1 MINRFSQFLVE
12 EEKTVYFTFGRMNPP
27 TIGHGKLLDKLAQK
41 AGKNPYRVYV
51 SQSQDKNKNPLQYKE
66 KVKHVRKMF
75 PKHARSVMVNNKVK
89 TAIDVAVA
97 LYDEGFRNLV
107 MVVGSDRIR
116 EFDVLLNKY
125 NGKDARHGFYNFNKI
140 NVISAGERDPDAEG
154 VEGMSASKQRDNA
167 KQNDFTSFAQ
177 GLPKAMSNPDAKRL
191 FNAVR
196 KGMGL
201 KEATEFKNHVQLEPV
216 SDLREAYIKDGIYKV
231 GDEVVMLKHDIVG
244 NIQHLGANYVIV
256 ESKGETW
263 RVWLNDIE
271 KTDPNTQPTW
281 DDAGIKTDDIDGVVR
296 ESLNE
301 GTMGTK
307 PEWGTPESTKKAK
320 DMTPGEKNE
329 GLWANIHA
337 KRARGEKM
345 RKKGE
350 KGAPT
355 PDQIKRA
362 QEATTPQDKDI
373 ADRKGTQPARYHKG
387 LSKAT
392 KIARDRQFK
401 KQTKMADN
409 DPAAYKPA
417 PGDKTAKTKPSKHT
431 TFVRKMMG
439 EQASH
444 TDQAKAKIDREKEM
458 DKKKHDR
465 MMDKARMRDT
475 KVANMNEYGGP
486 KISRKD
492 YLKQKPMQEASFEDK
507 SKASGIS
514 VGTLKKVYQRGVA
527 AWKTGHRPGTTPS
540 QWGHARVNA
549 FIRKKKQGGLNHDK
563 DLA

>member
-27 TIGHGKLLDKLAQK
+27 TIGHGKLLDTLASK
-41 AGKNPYRVYV
+41 AGRNPYRVYV
-51 SQSQDKNKNPLQYKE
+51 SQSQDKNKNPLKYKD

-89 TAIDVAVA
+89 TAIDAAVT
-97 LYDEGFRNLV
+97 LYNEGFKNMT
-107 MVVGSDRIR
+107 MVVGSDRVR
-116 EFDVLLNKY
+116 EFEILLNKY
-125 NGKDARHGFYNFNKI
+125 NGKTARHGFYNFNRI
-140 NVISAGERDPDAEG
+140 NVISAGARDPDAEG

-167 KQNDFTSFAQ
+167 KENNFTAFAQ
-177 GLPKAMSNPDAKRL
+177 GLPKQMSNPDAKKL

-196 KGMGL
+196 MGMGL
-201 KEATEFKNHVQLEPV
+201 KEAKDFKNHIQLQPV
-216 SDLREAYIKDGIYKV
+216 SDLREAYIKDGIYQV
-231 GDEVVMLKHDIVG
+231 GDEVVMLKHEIVG
-244 NIQHLGANYVIV
+244 NIQHLGSNYVIV

-263 RVWLNDIE
+263 RCWLTDIE
-271 KTDPNTQPTW
+271 KTDPNTQPTYN
-281 DDAGIKTDDIDGVVR
+281 DSGIKSDDIDGVIR
-296 ESLNE
+296 EE
-301 GTMGTK
+301 YK
-307 PEWGTPESTKKAK
+307 YDYGTPESVKLMKKT
-320 DMTPGEKNE
+320 TPGQNE

-337 KRARGEKM
+337 KRRRGEKM

-362 QEATTPQDKDI
+362 QEERAPQDKEI
-373 ADRKGTQPARYHKG
+373 ADRKGTQPAKYHKG

-401 KQTKMADN
+401 KQSKMADN

-417 PGDKTAKTKPSKHT
+417 PGDKTAKTKPSTHT
-431 TFVRKMMG
+431 KFVRKMMG
-439 EQASH
+439 EQPSH
-444 TDQAKAKIDREKEM
+444 SDQTKMKIDREKEM

-475 KVANMNEYGGP
+475 KVANMAEYGGP
-486 KISRKD
+486 PISRKE
-492 YLKQKPMQEASFEDK
+492 YLKQKPMQEASFADK

>member
-125 NGKDARHGFYNFNKI
+125 NGKDSRHGFYNFNKI

-540 QWGHARVNA
+540 Q
-549 FIRKKKQGGLNHDK
+549 
-563 DLA
+563 

>member
-27 TIGHGKLLDKLAQK
+27 TIGHGKLLDILAQK
-41 AGKNPYRVYV
+41 AGRNPYRVYV

-66 KVKHVRKMF
+66 KIKHVRKMF
-75 PKHARSVMVNNKVK
+75 PKHARSVMVNGKVK
-89 TAIDVAVA
+89 TFIDVAVA
-97 LYDEGFRNLV
+97 LYNEGFKNV
-107 MVVGSDRIR
+107 TMVVGSDRVR
-116 EFDVLLNKY
+116 EFDILINKY
-125 NGKDARHGFYNFNKI
+125 NGKEARHGFYNFNRI
-140 NVISAGERDPDAEG
+140 NVISAGQRDPDAEG
-154 VEGMSASKQRDNA
+154 VEGMSASKQRENA
-167 KQNDFTSFAQ
+167 KDNNFTAFAQ
-177 GLPKAMSNPDAKRL
+177 GLPKQMSNPDAKKL

-201 KEATEFKNHVQLEPV
+201 KEAKDFKNHIQLQPV
-216 SDLREAYIKDGIYKV
+216 SDLREAYIKDGIYQV
-231 GDEVVMLKHDIVG
+231 GDEVVMLKHEIVG
-244 NIQHLGANYVIV
+244 NIQHLGSNYVIV

-263 RVWLNDIE
+263 RCWLNDIE
-271 KTDPNTQPTW
+271 KTDPNAQPTYN
-281 DDAGIKTDDIDGVVR
+281 DSGIKSDDIDGVIR
-296 ESLNE
+296 EE
-301 GTMGTK
+301 YK
-307 PEWGTPESTKKAK
+307 YDYGTPESIKLMKKT
-320 DMTPGEKNE
+320 TPGQNE

-337 KRARGEKM
+337 KRRRGEKM

-362 QEATTPQDKDI
+362 QEDKAPQDKDI
-373 ADRKGTQPARYHKG
+373 ADRKGTQPAKYHKG

-401 KQTKMADN
+401 KQSKMADN

-417 PGDKTAKTKPSKHT
+417 PGDKTAKTKPSTHT
-431 TFVRKMMG
+431 KFVRKMMG
-439 EQASH
+439 EQPSH
-444 TDQAKAKIDREKEM
+444 TDQTKTKIDREKEM

-475 KVANMNEYGGP
+475 KVANMAEYGGP
-486 KISRKD
+486 PISRKA
-492 YLKQKPMQEASFEDK
+492 YLKQKPMQEASFADK